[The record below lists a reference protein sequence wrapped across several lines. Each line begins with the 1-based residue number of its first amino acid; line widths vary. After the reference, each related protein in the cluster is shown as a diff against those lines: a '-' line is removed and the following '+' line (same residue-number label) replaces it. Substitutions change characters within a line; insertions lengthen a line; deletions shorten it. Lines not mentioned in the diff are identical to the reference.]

1 METSTLIGGLGLTLS
16 LCGIVYT
23 AINHRRIRLKLCNRR
38 YDFSIDVD
46 TTDTSTPNEDQKK
59 KDEKLVDS
67 KQDSLEKNNSD
78 IKIHPVKTNIE

>member
-16 LCGIVYT
+16 LCGIIYT

-46 TTDTSTPNEDQKK
+46 TTDTSTPNEDQRKK
-59 KDEKLVDS
+59 EEKLVDL
-67 KQDSLEKNNSD
+67 KQDSIEKNNTD
-78 IKIHPVKTNIE
+78 IKVYPVKTNIE